1 MRAKAVIGEEYKSA
15 FNFIDNF
22 FYDSKLLDGHIITA
36 YSFIISVTC

>member
-22 FYDSKLLDGHIITA
+22 FYDSKLLDGHISTA
-36 YSFIISVTC
+36 YSFIISVPC